1 MMFEPVPLS
10 GVYTIRN
17 RTTGKTYVGASG
29 NIDRRIRHHFSAL
42 NSGTHIN
49 PGLQHDFNQLGR
61 SGFSIGI
68 VALINHQDARMES
81 MLKVA
86 VESDWIRTL
95 KGIGVDVYNAKEI
108 RYDNPRRRMIA
119 QSFWESRR
127 AEAA

>member
-1 MMFEPVPLS
+1 
-10 GVYTIRN
+10 
-17 RTTGKTYVGASG
+17 
-29 NIDRRIRHHFSAL
+29 
-42 NSGTHIN
+42 
-49 PGLQHDFNQLGR
+49 
-61 SGFSIGI
+61 
-68 VALINHQDARMES
+68 